1 MRNLLANAKRL
12 KTIFVAIV
20 QYSVFRMGHRKHS
33 TPRRG
38 SLAFA
43 PRARHHVLVPRVR
56 NWTTR
61 GVDKPTLGGFPL
73 FKVGMVQVVTLD
85 DREKT
90 PNFGKPMFNPATVLA
105 APAVT
110 VYGFRGYTRKNA
122 IDYALVDV
130 YAGNLP
136 KEIQERI
143 SFARD
148 SKEAE
153 SFDTSVKKAEG
164 MLGQIVNFTAIVGVT
179 PSEAGLANGNPQI
192 QEVGIVGGN
201 IKSQFEYLKGIVG
214 STVKPSDYF
223 RPGSFI
229 DTIAV
234 TKGKG
239 FEGVITRFGV
249 KRKQHKSRK
258 TVREVGV
265 ISPWHPATV
274 MYTVPRAGQMGFHQR
289 IDKNKRILAVSN
301 AQQNPI
307 TPSGGFPHFGDVRGD
322 YVIVRGSV
330 PGPIKRMIDMRLP
343 LYPRRQKVLV
353 PKIVEINIAG
363 RAMPMISATAQS
375 K

>member
-1 MRNLLANAKRL
+1 
-12 KTIFVAIV
+12 
-20 QYSVFRMGHRKHS
+20 MGHRKHS
-33 TPRRG
+33 APRRG

-43 PRARHHVLVPRVR
+43 PRARHQVLVPRVR
-56 NWTTR
+56 NWTNR

-90 PNFGKPMFNPATVLA
+90 PNFGKPMFNPATVLS
-105 APAVT
+105 APSVT
-110 VYGFRGYTRKNA
+110 VYGFRGYGRKNA
-122 IDYALVDV
+122 IDFALVDV
-130 YAGNLP
+130 FASNLP
-136 KEIQERI
+136 EEIRERL
-143 SFARD
+143 SFTKD
-148 SKEAE
+148 SKDA
-153 SFDTSVKKAEG
+153 SFFDSSLKKAET
-164 MLGQIVNFTAIVGVT
+164 LLPQILKFAAIVGVT
-179 PSEAGLANGNPQI
+179 PNETGLANGIPQI
-192 QEVGIVGGN
+192 QEFEIVGGN
-201 IKSQFEYLKGIVG
+201 SKSQFEYLKGVVG
-214 STVKPSDYF
+214 NTVKAADF
-223 RPGSFI
+223 FKPGSFI
-229 DTIAV
+229 DTIAI

-289 IDKNKRILAVSN
+289 IDKNKRVLVVSN
-301 AQQNPI
+301 GQQNPI

-322 YVIVRGSV
+322 YIIVRGSV
-330 PGPIKRMIDMRLP
+330 PGPIKRLVDMRLP
-343 LYPRRQKVLV
+343 LYPRKQKVQA

-363 RAMPMISATAQS
+363 KAMPLISSIAA

>member
-1 MRNLLANAKRL
+1 
-12 KTIFVAIV
+12 
-20 QYSVFRMGHRKHS
+20 MGHRKHS

-38 SLAFA
+38 SLAFS
-43 PRARHHVLVPRVR
+43 PRARHQVLVPRVR
-56 NWTTR
+56 NWTLR

-73 FKVGMVQVVTLD
+73 FKVGMVQVITLD

-105 APAVT
+105 APSVT
-110 VYGFRGYTRKNA
+110 VYGFRGYGKKNG
-122 IDYALVDV
+122 IDFALVDV
-130 YAGNLP
+130 FASNLP
-136 KEIQERI
+136 KEIQERL
-143 SFARD
+143 SFIRD
-148 SKEAE
+148 SKDSE
-153 SFDTSVKKAEG
+153 SFDVSVKKAESL
-164 MLGQIVNFTAIVGVT
+164 LGQIQKFGAIVGVI
-179 PSEAGLANGNPQI
+179 PSDAGLSNGNPQI

-201 IKSQFEYLKGIVG
+201 PKSQFEYLKGVVG
-214 STVKPSDYF
+214 STVKAADYF
-223 RPGSFI
+223 KPGSFI
-229 DTIAV
+229 DTIAI

-301 AQQNPI
+301 SQQNPI

-330 PGPIKRMIDMRLP
+330 PGPIKRMVDMRMP
-343 LYPRRQKVLV
+343 LYPRRQKVQV
-353 PKIVEINIAG
+353 PRIVEVNVAG
-363 RAMPMISATAQS
+363 KAMPLVSAPAVAQS

>member
-1 MRNLLANAKRL
+1 MFFLSKRL
-12 KTIFVAIV
+12 KTVFVGFIR
-20 QYSVFRMGHRKHS
+20 YGVFEMGHRKHS

-38 SLAFA
+38 SLAFS
-43 PRARHHVLVPRVR
+43 PRARHQVLVPRVR
-56 NWTTR
+56 NWTSR
-61 GVDKPTLGGFPL
+61 GIDKPTLGGYPL
-73 FKVGMVQVVTLD
+73 FKVGMIQVVTLD

-90 PNFGKPMFNPATVLA
+90 PNFGKPMFNPATVLS
-105 APAVT
+105 APSVT
-110 VYGFRGYTRKNA
+110 VYGFRGYGRKNG
-122 IDYALVDV
+122 IDFALVDV
-130 YAGNLP
+130 FANNLP
-136 KEIQERI
+136 EEIQGRI
-143 SFARD
+143 SLIRN
-148 SKEAE
+148 SKNAE
-153 SFDTSVKKAEG
+153 LFDASLKKVESL
-164 MLGQIVNFTAIVGVT
+164 LGQIESFTAIVGVN
-179 PSEAGLANGNPQI
+179 PSETGLSNGNPQI
-192 QEVGIVGGN
+192 QEVGIVGGSP
-201 IKSQFEYLKGIVG
+201 KAQFEYLKGVVG
-214 STVKPSDYF
+214 NVVKASDYF

-289 IDKNKRILAVSN
+289 IDKNKRILAVSS

-307 TPSGGFPHFGDVRGD
+307 TPSGGFPHFGDIRGD
-322 YVIVRGSV
+322 YVIVKGSV
-330 PGPIKRMIDMRLP
+330 PGPIKRLVDMRLP
-343 LYPRRQKVLV
+343 LYPRKQKVQV

-363 RAMPMISATAQS
+363 RAMPLIAAPVPA

>member
-1 MRNLLANAKRL
+1 
-12 KTIFVAIV
+12 
-20 QYSVFRMGHRKHS
+20 MGHRKHS
-33 TPRRG
+33 APRRG

-43 PRARHHVLVPRVR
+43 PRARHQILVPRVR
-56 NWTTR
+56 NWTSR
-61 GVDKPTLGGFPL
+61 GLDKPTLGGFPL

-90 PNFGKPMFNPATVLA
+90 PNFGKPMFNPATVLS
-105 APAVT
+105 APFVK
-110 VYGFRGYTRKNA
+110 VYGFRGYGRKNG
-122 IDYALVDV
+122 IDFALLDV
-130 YAGNLP
+130 FANNLP
-136 KEIQERI
+136 EEIMERL
-143 SFARD
+143 SFTRD
-148 SKEAE
+148 SKDST
-153 SFDTSVKKAEG
+153 SFDASLKKAEG
-164 MLGQIVNFTAIVGVT
+164 LLPQILKFAAIVGVT
-179 PSEAGLANGNPQI
+179 PSETGLANGNPQI
-192 QEVGIVGGN
+192 QEMEIVGGN
-201 IKSQFEYLKGIVG
+201 AKSQFEYLRGILG
-214 STVKPSDYF
+214 NTIKAADYF
-223 RPGSFI
+223 KPGTYI
-229 DTIAV
+229 DSIAI

-330 PGPIKRMIDMRLP
+330 PGPIKRLVDMRLP
-343 LYPRRQKVLV
+343 LYPRRQKVQI
-353 PKIVEINIAG
+353 PRIVEINIAG
-363 RAMPMISATAQS
+363 KALPLISTPSPA

>member
-1 MRNLLANAKRL
+1 
-12 KTIFVAIV
+12 
-20 QYSVFRMGHRKHS
+20 
-33 TPRRG
+33 
-38 SLAFA
+38 
-43 PRARHHVLVPRVR
+43 
-56 NWTTR
+56 
-61 GVDKPTLGGFPL
+61 
-73 FKVGMVQVVTLD
+73 MVQVVTLD

-90 PNFGKPMFNPATVLA
+90 PNFGKPMFNPATVLS
-105 APAVT
+105 APSVS
-110 VYGFRGYTRKNA
+110 VYGFRAYGKKNG
-122 IDYALVDV
+122 IDFCLAD
-130 YAGNLP
+130 AFAANLP
-136 KEIQERI
+136 KEIMERLSTERDQKNTESTDASI
-143 SFARD
+143 KKIESILGEVTCFA
-148 SKEAE
+148 A
-153 SFDTSVKKAEG
+153 
-164 MLGQIVNFTAIVGVT
+164 LVGVN
-179 PSEAGLANGNPQI
+179 PSEAGLASRNPQI

-201 IKSQFEYLKGIVG
+201 PKSQFDYLKGILG
-214 STVKPSDYF
+214 NTVKAADYF
-223 RPGSFI
+223 RPGTFI
-229 DTIAV
+229 DTIAI

-330 PGPIKRMIDMRLP
+330 PGPIKRMVDMRLP
-343 LYPRRQKVLV
+343 LYPRRQKVQV
-353 PKIVEINIAG
+353 PRIVEINIAG
-363 RAMPMISATAQS
+363 KAIPLVSAPAVVS